1 MYTIQEP
8 TWQIGLLDLGSSP
21 YTKGEERSLAEAGYL
36 DGCSYDPLPQQTAD
50 AVQPSTEVF
59 WFGDKEGRL
68 GQWAVLKT
76 KYLLVVHKKT
86 HYMCTQTA
94 GPALGG

>member
-59 WFGDKEGRL
+59 WFGDKEGS
-68 GQWAVLKT
+68 VKD
-76 KYLLVVHKKT
+76 KVF
-86 HYMCTQTA
+86 A
-94 GPALGG
+94 GGT